1 MMTSGSSEADTKDD
15 YQEAHALRS
24 ALAKFGVLIS
34 IAQARDVTR
43 FSKPY
48 AIRTLLDNYDAG
60 HRPITEDLIRQI
72 HQVFLEEIITVSENS
87 NRIKSLL

>member
-1 MMTSGSSEADTKDD
+1 MTLALSGPSTKDD
-15 YQEAHALRS
+15 HHEEHALRS

-34 IAQARDVTR
+34 IAQVREVAK

-72 HQVFLEEIITVSENS
+72 HQVFLEEIISVSEKS
-87 NRIKSLL
+87 NCIKSLL